1 MPSLHEL
8 QRSFADAVF
17 EDSAGIPLR
26 PAGPDDM
33 PAGARME
40 VYRNNVFS
48 NLTDGLASIYGTVH
62 ALVGEEFFEHT
73 ADCYIRETPSRSGNL
88 NDFGALFP
96 DFLAGFQPAQG
107 LAYLPDVARMEWL
120 IHEALLAIDA
130 DAMDPATLA
139 ELSPADYGAIRF
151 ELHPSVRL
159 MESDYPLL
167 RIWELCRAGNDA
179 DEHADVD
186 LGAGGV
192 RLLVAR
198 PALQVDVSALGAGE
212 YAFLHAILEGLPF
225 EAVCTRALNADPDLD
240 IGSALQQQ
248 VMAGLITAWHR

>member
-8 QRSFADAVF
+8 QRAFADAVF
-17 EDSAGIPLR
+17 QDSASIRLQ

-33 PAGARME
+33 PAKARME

-48 NLTDGLASIYGTVH
+48 NLTDGLASIYGAVH
-62 ALVGEEFFEHT
+62 ALVGEEFFEHA

-88 NDFGALFP
+88 NDFGTGFP
-96 DFLAGFQPAQG
+96 GFLAGFGPAQG
-107 LAYLPDVARMEWL
+107 LPYLPDVARMEWL
-120 IHEALLAIDA
+120 VHEALLAVDA

-139 ELSPADYGAIRF
+139 GLSPADYGAIRF
-151 ELHPSVRL
+151 ELHPSARL

-167 RIWELCRAGNDA
+167 RIWGLCQPGNDTE
-179 DEHADVD
+179 EHKDID
-186 LGAGGV
+186 LREGGV

-198 PALQVDVSALGAGE
+198 PALQVDMTALGAGE

-225 EAVCTRALNADPDLD
+225 ETVCTRALSADPDLD

-248 VMAGLITAWHR
+248 VMEGLITGWHR